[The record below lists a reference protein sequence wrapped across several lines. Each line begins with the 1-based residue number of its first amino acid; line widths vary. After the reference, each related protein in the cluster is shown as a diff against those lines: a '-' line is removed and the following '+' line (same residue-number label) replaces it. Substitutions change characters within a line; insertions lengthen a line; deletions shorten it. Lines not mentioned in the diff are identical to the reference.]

1 MGKGFFLGKKKER
14 KGSFREKE
22 QPEPKPVAVKRQTG
36 SQCAES
42 VAWFRG
48 RHYRKWQRIQLERLV
63 LKYKG
68 IVISFISEFP
78 KAVNTV
84 PTT

>member
-1 MGKGFFLGKKKER
+1 M
-14 KGSFREKE
+14 REKE

-36 SQCAES
+36 KQCAVS
-42 VAWFRG
+42 VVWFRW
-48 RHYRKWQRIQLERLV
+48 RHYRKWQKIQLEKLV

-78 KAVNTV
+78 KALNTV
-84 PTT
+84 PNT